1 MGPPRPRP
9 VPRSRTPLWPST
21 GFMFLRVN
29 TKDTWTLK
37 GRGLDLNWYLRVQE
51 LKAETTER
59 GGTDIGVLGVPSA
72 RAGVVRGA
80 VPSKNPGSLRVSSE
94 VPGRG
99 GQIELITVQNALVRY
114 CERSPG
120 QLGVPCPGN

>member
-59 GGTDIGVLGVPSA
+59 GGTDMGCWAFHQP
-72 RAGVVRGA
+72 VRGLC
-80 VPSKNPGSLRVSSE
+80 G
-94 VPGRG
+94 GRC
-99 GQIELITVQNALVRY
+99 QARTQAHFE
-114 CERSPG
+114 
-120 QLGVPCPGN
+120 